1 MKTVL
6 NCYNQGAAKISIK
19 NDMVLKYIESL
30 PEGSRISVREL
41 SAKLL
46 VSEGTA
52 YKAVK
57 EAEQLGMVMVK
68 PKAGTVRI
76 SMQQPSYEKSVSA
89 ADTAKMLGLSVSAG
103 KANLNRRIRRL
114 IICDGSRQDLLRQME
129 GLEPSACLCL
139 CGDRPELQTE
149 ILERGANLL
158 LTGGIRPSWVLA
170 NLAERRGLLVFTS
183 PQSAYALVRL
193 FDSELDEPGLQPG
206 GDKVSAWMQAPDY
219 MYYNDIVA
227 DWHRHYAEGS
237 LAQQYPVVDDD
248 LELIGALDM
257 WKAATANPSQK
268 LSSVLADSED
278 LETVSTED
286 SVRDVTRRFVV
297 SGQFVAPVLEGK
309 RMMGMISAIDLLRY
323 YMCSEPEPGSCTTDS
338 FLSRDVTVSQDYS
351 AVFRVQV
358 PPSALGGMG
367 HLENDLLLSAAE
379 SHLRQL
385 GLANYRLTNGTFMAF
400 RPLEAAE
407 GLRLESRMQANNSGS
422 AVLEVELYDEKLSY
436 AKMVITATAQEK
448 KGE

>member
-1 MKTVL
+1 MKTVF
-6 NCYNQGAAKISIK
+6 NCYNRGAATISIK
-19 NDMVLKYIESL
+19 NDMILKYIESL

-57 EAEQLGMVMVK
+57 EAQQRGLVIVR
-68 PKAGTVRI
+68 PKAGTLRI
-76 SMQQPSYEKSVSA
+76 SVQQPSYDKSLSA

-103 KANLNRRIRRL
+103 KANLGRKIRRL
-114 IICDGSRQDLLRQME
+114 IICDGSRQELLRQLE

-139 CGDRPELQTE
+139 CGDRPEMQTE
-149 ILERGANLL
+149 ILEQGANLL

-193 FDSELDEPGLQPG
+193 FDSEPDQGGLQPG
-206 GDKVSAWMQAPDY
+206 GAKVSSWMQAPDY

-248 LELIGALDM
+248 LEIIGALDM

-268 LSSVLADSED
+268 LSSVLAEGEE
-278 LETVSTED
+278 LEAVTTED
-286 SVRDVTRRFVV
+286 NVRDVTRRFVV

-309 RMMGMISAIDLLRY
+309 RMMGIISATDLLRY
-323 YMCSEPEPGSCTTDS
+323 YMCSEPEPGGCTTDS
-338 FLSRDVTVSQDYS
+338 FLTRDVAVSQDYN
-351 AVFRVQV
+351 AVFRVQA
-358 PPSALGGMG
+358 PPSALGGLG

-385 GLANYRLTNGTFMAF
+385 GLFNYRLSNGTFMAF
-400 RPLEAAE
+400 RPLELTE
-407 GLRLESRMQANNSGS
+407 GLRLESRLQANNPGS
-422 AVLEVELYDEKLSY
+422 AVLEVELYDEKISY
-436 AKMVITATAQEK
+436 AKMVMTATAQGE